1 MRKRRAKIEISQ
13 SGLFLFFKIFMKSIN
28 KLLIQILLLI
38 ITVLPFIAYT
48 ELNKIEY
55 TCESIRN
62 ATEII
67 NNNIHNVIY
76 FISDILEPFIPPEL
90 GTAYN
95 LVVSCILIAGMLLT
109 VILAVLIVKTSATII
124 TDWAMEKDA

>member
-1 MRKRRAKIEISQ
+1 ME
-13 SGLFLFFKIFMKSIN
+13 SIN
-28 KLLIQILLLI
+28 KLVIQTVLLI

-48 ELNKIEY
+48 ELGKVEC
-55 TCESIRN
+55 TSEPIRN
-62 ATEII
+62 AVEVI

-76 FISDILEPFIPPEL
+76 FIADILEPFIPPEL
-90 GTAYN
+90 GTAHN

-109 VILAVLIVKTSATII
+109 VILAVLIVKTSAKII

>member
-76 FISDILEPFIPPEL
+76 FIADILEPFIPPEL
-90 GTAYN
+90 GTAHN

-109 VILAVLIVKTSATII
+109 VILAVFIVKTSATII

>member
-109 VILAVLIVKTSATII
+109 VILAVFIVKTSATII

>member
-1 MRKRRAKIEISQ
+1 LRKRRAKIEISQ